1 MNYNEI
7 QEQFN
12 EILSKTQNIDLK
24 NINTDNIFVK
34 WWDNKK
40 DIYKKFGNKLILE
53 LPEPITFSM
62 SEDEKENLFQ
72 SYIDYIFD
80 YVYVNS
86 NIDLIET
93 FLKNQKETFFD
104 NKVEK
109 LNPDFPQITNGM
121 KISKALKFFIEE
133 PSELRKAQ
141 EEYSRIL
148 QNLKITGKFCLSIH
162 PLDFLS
168 VSENNNNWRSCHAMN
183 GEYRSGNLNYMLDS
197 TTIVAYIKGEKDEKI
212 HGLGN
217 FVWNSKK
224 WRTLI
229 FSNENRDILAIGR
242 HYPFF
247 IKGVFNY
254 IRDIFIE
261 HDLMS
266 RNCGSWIECIK
277 EIKQS
282 YISNSNN
289 GLYHDKIT
297 LEYPHFVSN
306 GKFINLRNII
316 KENPYKNFYNDLLFS
331 SVAKPW
337 VLKNYFY
344 GYDYF
349 KQRPIIIGKD
359 APCICCGQSI
369 IEDTDLMVCPDCAL
383 TKTTEDSDRFFTCP
397 ECGERYYREDGEFV
411 YQGEIGTVLLC
422 SKCAKDY
429 D

>member
-1 MNYNEI
+1 MNYKEI

-12 EILSKTQNIDLK
+12 KILSKTQNIDLK
-24 NINTDNIFVK
+24 DINTDNIFVK

-40 DIYKKFGNKLILE
+40 GIYNKFGKKLIVE
-53 LPEPITFSM
+53 IPEPITFSM
-62 SEDEKENLFQ
+62 SEDEKEKLFQ
-72 SYIDYIFD
+72 DYLEYIFE
-80 YVYVNS
+80 YVFVG
-86 NIDLIET
+86 DFVPIET
-93 FLKNQKETFFD
+93 FLKNQKETFFE

-109 LNPDFPQITNGM
+109 LNLDFPQITKGM

-133 PSELRKAQ
+133 PGELRKAQ

-168 VSENNNNWRSCHAMN
+168 ISENNNNWRSCHAMD

-197 TTIVAYIKGEKDEKI
+197 TTIIAYIKGEKDEKI
-212 HGLGN
+212 RGLGN

-229 FSNENRDILAIGR
+229 FSNENRDILTVGR

-247 IKGVFNY
+247 IKGTFNW
-254 IRDIFIE
+254 IGEILKK

-266 RNCGSWIECIK
+266 RNCGSWIETIK
-277 EIKQS
+277 EIKQN
-282 YISNSNN
+282 YISQANDI
-289 GLYHDKIT
+289 LYYDKVS
-297 LEYPHFVSN
+297 LEYPHFFSN
-306 GKFINLRNII
+306 GTFINLRDII
-316 KENPYKNFYNDLLFS
+316 KENLYKNFYNDLLFS

-337 VLKNYFY
+337 ILKNYFY
-344 GYDYF
+344 GYNYF
-349 KQRPIIIGKD
+349 QQRPITIGED
-359 APCICCGQSI
+359 APCVCCGQSF
-369 IEDTDLMVCPDCAL
+369 IEDSDLMVCPDCAL
-383 TKTTEDSDRFFTCP
+383 TKITEDSDRFFTCP
-397 ECGERYYREDGEFV
+397 ECGGRFYREDGEFI
-411 YQGEIGTVLLC
+411 YQGGEGSVLLC